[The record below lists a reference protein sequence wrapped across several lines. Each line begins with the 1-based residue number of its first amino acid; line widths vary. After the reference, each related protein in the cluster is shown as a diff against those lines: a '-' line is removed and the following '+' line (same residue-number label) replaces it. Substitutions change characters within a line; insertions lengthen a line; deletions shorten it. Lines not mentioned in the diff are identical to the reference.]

1 MRNQGIGSWP
11 RRRARTSPGRVA
23 IVHGDRELTYRELD
37 ERVTRLAHGLRTLGV
52 RRGDRVAY
60 LGPNHPAFLESLFAT
75 GALGAVF
82 VPLNSRLA
90 APEIEY
96 MLADSGAAVFVV
108 APECERVAKEVATD
122 AERLVVGA
130 AYEALLDSTPTDP
143 LDEPVAQ
150 DEPAMIMYTSGT
162 TGRAKGATL
171 THANLVWNC
180 VNVLV
185 DIDIAA
191 DEVALITA
199 PMFHTAALNLTC
211 LPTLLKGGQVV
222 VESEF
227 AAERVFDLVEERGIT
242 LMFGVPTMYSA
253 LAASSRWATADL
265 GSVRTLICGGAPV
278 PESLVKLYLGRGLW
292 FIQGY
297 GMTETSPGALVLD
310 KVMTAAKV
318 GSAGVPH
325 FFTDVR
331 VVRPDLTDCAPG
343 EPGEILVAGPNVMR
357 GYWGQP
363 EATRAVLTADGE
375 FFSGD
380 IAVLDADGYAYIVDR
395 AKDVIISGGEN
406 IYPAEVENA
415 LYQHPDV
422 AECAVIGVPDEKWG
436 EVGKAV
442 VVLAEGRPGFGLLD
456 FLSTRLARY
465 KVPKSVEFVAEL
477 PHTAN
482 GKLLKSEL
490 RKHYGSTT

>member
-108 APECERVAKEVATD
+108 APECERVAKDVTTD
-122 AERLVVGA
+122 ATQLLIGA

-143 LDEPVAQ
+143 LDEPVGQ

-185 DIDIAA
+185 DIDIGA
-191 DEVALITA
+191 DEVAL
-199 PMFHTAALNLTC
+199 
-211 LPTLLKGGQVV
+211 
-222 VESEF
+222 
-227 AAERVFDLVEERGIT
+227 
-242 LMFGVPTMYSA
+242 
-253 LAASSRWATADL
+253 
-265 GSVRTLICGGAPV
+265 
-278 PESLVKLYLGRGLW
+278 
-292 FIQGY
+292 
-297 GMTETSPGALVLD
+297 
-310 KVMTAAKV
+310 
-318 GSAGVPH
+318 
-325 FFTDVR
+325 
-331 VVRPDLTDCAPG
+331 
-343 EPGEILVAGPNVMR
+343 
-357 GYWGQP
+357 
-363 EATRAVLTADGE
+363 
-375 FFSGD
+375 
-380 IAVLDADGYAYIVDR
+380 
-395 AKDVIISGGEN
+395 
-406 IYPAEVENA
+406 
-415 LYQHPDV
+415 
-422 AECAVIGVPDEKWG
+422 
-436 EVGKAV
+436 
-442 VVLAEGRPGFGLLD
+442 
-456 FLSTRLARY
+456 
-465 KVPKSVEFVAEL
+465 
-477 PHTAN
+477 
-482 GKLLKSEL
+482 
-490 RKHYGSTT
+490 